1 MQNSSPRQYFE
12 TRLRQLPV
20 YKCLVNED
28 WEEEKMANVMV
39 LRSHVNGHVSGSNF
53 LVDLLCLGV
62 KDATWFF
69 NTDPDELTKLA
80 ENADPPMVEIPYPL
94 AHNIVYAG
102 LEFAAEYDIKPHA
115 DFAIARYVLEDDDDS
130 IELIDIETGED
141 GVPHLMERHPGQYAD
156 AHRKLMKNAGPGN
169 FKISL
174 VFENEE
180 EADEIENS
188 WRREEEEEEDWEE
201 EEEEEEDEISLKDID
216 INDLSVYD
224 AMMLPNEDLVNT
236 ELIAT
241 RSELE
246 QMKISLERLV
256 RIYDK
261 LSVNP
266 GFVTQTLGMDES
278 VNDEIARI
286 HELTDE
292 NFVGNLPYP
301 NGCDAEGFEQGL
313 KDFFSMIAKIPE
325 CTTEEKEVELTRLL
339 QTSYRENP
347 LVLAHCIFY
356 LLVDGD
362 GPALFETLQPY
373 LHALRQY
380 PMVALAQTFLVT
392 ADPEIFPH
400 TPLLT
405 AYSHMLQD
413 VCHEYPQFSDD
424 EYTLFYALRTLQAAK
439 QKNIPLMATWYRLM
453 ATTDEADIYLGM
465 FVTLYMHIMEGAEG
479 FLEQVGERAK

>member
-28 WEEEKMANVMV
+28 WEEEKIANVMV

-80 ENADPPMVEIPYPL
+80 ENANPPMVEIPYAL

-180 EADEIENS
+180 EADEICEK
-188 WRREEEEEEDWEE
+188 
-201 EEEEEEDEISLKDID
+201 IGAAGGKC
-216 INDLSVYD
+216 
-224 AMMLPNEDLVNT
+224 
-236 ELIAT
+236 AT
-241 RSELE
+241 RS
-246 QMKISLERLV
+246 
-256 RIYDK
+256 
-261 LSVNP
+261 N
-266 GFVTQTLGMDES
+266 
-278 VNDEIARI
+278 
-286 HELTDE
+286 
-292 NFVGNLPYP
+292 
-301 NGCDAEGFEQGL
+301 
-313 KDFFSMIAKIPE
+313 
-325 CTTEEKEVELTRLL
+325 
-339 QTSYRENP
+339 
-347 LVLAHCIFY
+347 
-356 LLVDGD
+356 
-362 GPALFETLQPY
+362 
-373 LHALRQY
+373 
-380 PMVALAQTFLVT
+380 
-392 ADPEIFPH
+392 
-400 TPLLT
+400 
-405 AYSHMLQD
+405 
-413 VCHEYPQFSDD
+413 
-424 EYTLFYALRTLQAAK
+424 
-439 QKNIPLMATWYRLM
+439 
-453 ATTDEADIYLGM
+453 
-465 FVTLYMHIMEGAEG
+465 
-479 FLEQVGERAK
+479 